1 MSKIDVFQDK
11 GNGVLS
17 RTLKSLSLKY
27 SVIKMKFAIFMQEH
41 DMENSSEYGDVIWI
55 VIQWL
60 FVIQNDDQNGGFS
73 RCRVSSY
80 LLEMHKIY

>member
-27 SVIKMKFAIFMQEH
+27 SVIKMKFAIFIQEH
-41 DMENSSEYGDVIWI
+41 DMENSSEYADVI
-55 VIQWL
+55 
-60 FVIQNDDQNGGFS
+60 
-73 RCRVSSY
+73 
-80 LLEMHKIY
+80 